1 MILPTKRVGEDR
13 ALITLA
19 ADVLDWLDEATTV
32 SRLWEKVQLSRSDS
46 SARSLVTYDWF
57 VLALD
62 LLYILGAVDLV
73 RGRLIKVSW

>member
-19 ADVLDWLDEATTV
+19 AHVPDRLDEAKTV
-32 SRLWEKVQLSRSDS
+32 SRLWEEVQRSRNERA
-46 SARSLVTYDWF
+46 ARSLVTYDWY

-62 LLYILGAVDLV
+62 LLYAIGAVDLV
-73 RGRLIKVSW
+73 QGRLVKVRQ

>member
-19 ADVLDWLDEATTV
+19 ADVLDRLDEAKTV
-32 SRLWEKVQLSRSDS
+32 SRLWEEVQRSRNERA
-46 SARSLVTYDWF
+46 ARSLVTYDWY

-62 LLYILGAVDLV
+62 LLYAIGAVDLV
-73 RGRLIKVSW
+73 QGRLVKVRQ